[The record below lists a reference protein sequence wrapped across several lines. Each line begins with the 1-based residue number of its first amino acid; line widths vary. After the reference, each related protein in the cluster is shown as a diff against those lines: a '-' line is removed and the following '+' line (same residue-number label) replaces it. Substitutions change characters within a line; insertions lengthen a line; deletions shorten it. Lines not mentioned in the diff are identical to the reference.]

1 MNPPKLRVY
10 IEKGQSMRGEY
21 AFSEAFTIGREESCD
36 VWIQEQMVSRKHADV
51 VFEQGRWW
59 LKDAHSAN
67 GTYVNG
73 EKVDQVPLACD
84 TQVELGMN
92 GAVLSFDVE
101 ESDAEMTALETEPA
115 RSASVTQIINKY
127 FDEGGEKD
135 AGLHTMMVR
144 NAFAQ
149 VQKKHK
155 KKYYKIIA
163 VFAALLVVTAGYAVY
178 QQIIIQKQKGLAQ
191 DIFYQLKEI
200 EVARAQ
206 SPSQSTEPDTDLLKL
221 NQDYEEVLTQLGV
234 YQEDLDVEERL
245 ILRVAR
251 IFGECEV
258 DLPDGFV
265 GEVKRYIK
273 KWKSTRRF
281 TQAINR
287 ARSNNY
293 IGEIVRRMQEQGLA
307 PQFFYIALQE
317 SDFRLNACGPPTR
330 YGYAKGMWQFIPM
343 TAKDYGLRVGP
354 REKDPVADPQDE
366 RHDFGKATH
375 AAARYIRRIYKTDAQ
390 ASGLLVIASYNWG
403 ERRVAGLIKRMP
415 DNPRDRNFWRLMED
429 HIDQFPD
436 ETYDY
441 VFSIFSA
448 AVIGENPRHF
458 GFDFDN
464 PLQGA
469 DTALAAQD

>member
-1 MNPPKLRVY
+1 
-10 IEKGQSMRGEY
+10 MRGEY
-21 AFSEAFTIGREESCD
+21 AFTEAFTIGREEACD
-36 VWIQEQMVSRKHADV
+36 VWIQEQIVSRKHADV

-59 LKDAHSAN
+59 FKDAQSAN
-67 GTYVNG
+67 GTYVSG
-73 EKVDQVPLACD
+73 EKVDQVPLARD

-101 ESDAEMTALETEPA
+101 ESDAEMTALEKEPA

-127 FDEGGEKD
+127 FDDGGEKD

-144 NAFAQ
+144 KAFEQ
-149 VQKKHK
+149 VQKKQK
-155 KKYYKIIA
+155 KKYYKIIV
-163 VFAALLVVTAGYAVY
+163 VFAALLVVTASYAIY
-178 QQIIIQKQKGLAQ
+178 QQLMIQKQKKMAQ
-191 DIFYQLKEI
+191 DIFYRLKEI
-200 EVARAQ
+200 EVVQAQ
-206 SPSQSTEPDTDLLKL
+206 SPATPLEEDSDILRL
-221 NQDYEEVLTQLGV
+221 NQDYEEVLIQLGV
-234 YQEDLDVEERL
+234 YQEDLDVEEKL

-258 DLPDGFV
+258 DLPEGFV
-265 GEVKRYIK
+265 GEVKRYIQ

-281 TQAINR
+281 SQAINR

-293 IGEIVRRMQEQGLA
+293 IEEIVRRMQEQGLA
-307 PQFFYIALQE
+307 PQFFYVALQE
-317 SDFRLNACGPPTR
+317 SDFRLNACGPLTR

-343 TAKDYGLRVGP
+343 TAKDYGLRLGP
-354 REKDPVADPQDE
+354 QEKEPVADPLDE
-366 RHDFGKATH
+366 RHDFRKATH

-403 ERRVAGLIKRMP
+403 ERRVANLIKSLP
-415 DNPRDRNFWRLMED
+415 NNPRDRNFWRLMED
-429 HIDQFPD
+429 HIDEFPD

-448 AVIGENPRHF
+448 AVIGEDPEYF

-464 PLQGA
+464 PLAGA
-469 DTALAAQD
+469 DMAYATQE